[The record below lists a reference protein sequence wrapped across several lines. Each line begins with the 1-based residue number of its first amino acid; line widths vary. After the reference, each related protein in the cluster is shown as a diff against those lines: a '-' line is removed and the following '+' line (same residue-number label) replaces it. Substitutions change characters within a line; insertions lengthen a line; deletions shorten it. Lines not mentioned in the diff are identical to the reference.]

1 MDNFDYRFIK
11 ECLTLVFRFWYYNV
25 QGLLEP
31 QTRGASFK
39 ILHFLLCI
47 SYKLISSR
55 CVEQQMLHIGAISGT
70 DMAQFIST
78 DDCGSSLYRFYYGCT
93 SVE

>member
-1 MDNFDYRFIK
+1 MCKAFLNPKQGVLRLKYYISFF
-11 ECLTLVFRFWYYNV
+11 VF
-25 QGLLEP
+25 LI
-31 QTRGASFK
+31 SF
-39 ILHFLLCI
+39 
-47 SYKLISSR
+47 ISSR
-55 CVEQQMLHIGAISGT
+55 CVEQQMLHIGALSGT